1 MEAQKMPSGALRPW
15 NVADLPAPPKFNF
28 RNVMAVIGPGAIALS
43 MSIGSGEWLI
53 GPSAAV
59 RFGTS
64 VMWIVIVSVFFQV
77 FLNQEFARYTLYTG
91 EPVLTGFMRTKPGP
105 KLWGW
110 LYPLFGMLQVAW
122 PGWAAAAAGCL
133 FAALYGHLPDVA
145 IAADRSTM
153 LVLGYILFF
162 ACLVIVLF
170 GGRIER
176 ILEWIAWA
184 MVTWIVVYLLIVD
197 VFFVPAKAWGDL
209 AAGFFK
215 FGSIPKGPTGVDWPL
230 MGAFAAY
237 AGAGGIGN
245 CWITNWLRD
254 KGFGM
259 GKVIG
264 FIPSAVGGKEV
275 KLAHVGTVFEPTEK
289 NMSTWTQWWKYLWVD
304 QGILFGG
311 GCVIG
316 MYLCV
321 LLAYGVIPHGT
332 DIAGLATGAY
342 QADYLMKRVGRI
354 MWFLTLLNGFWVLFG
369 TQLNNM
375 EGLTRVIT
383 DHIWT
388 GSERARRVGDVRY
401 VYYTVLAIFVIWGCI
416 AFNMAKPFVLII
428 IGANMAG
435 FIFVFSGVHILVTQH
450 RFLPKEVRAPMWR
463 QVIIV
468 LSCIFFAFFVLM
480 NIVKLIGGWI
490 GV

>member
-1 MEAQKMPSGALRPW
+1 MEAQKMPNGALRPW

-28 RNVMAVIGPGAIALS
+28 RNAMAVIGPGTIALS

-64 VMWIVIVSVFFQV
+64 VMWIVIISVFFQV

-133 FAALYGHLPDVA
+133 FAALYGHLPDAAVA
-145 IAADRSTM
+145 GDRSTM

-176 ILEWIAWA
+176 ILEWLAWG

-197 VFFVPAKAWGDL
+197 VFFVPAKAWTDVAG
-209 AAGFFK
+209 GFFK
-215 FGSIPKGPTGVDWPL
+215 FGSIPRGPTGVDWPL

-264 FIPSAVGGKEV
+264 FIPSAVAGKEV

-416 AFNMAKPFVLII
+416 AINMAKPFVLII
-428 IGANMAG
+428 LGANMAG

-463 QVIIV
+463 QVIIA

-480 NIVKLIGGWI
+480 NIVKLIGG
-490 GV
+490 